1 MVGLV
6 VGVVGPSGIALFAG
20 TGGADLFKK
29 RGHELV
35 DKESP
40 PGIGAAAPTALP
52 LNTFLEVLRFPEYCL
67 T

>member
-1 MVGLV
+1 MAVFV
-6 VGVVGPSGIALFAG
+6 VGVVGPSGIALFAD
-20 TGGADLFKK
+20 TGGVDLLKN

-40 PGIGAAAPTALP
+40 PGIGAAAPEVLP
-52 LNTFLEVLRFPEYCL
+52 LDTFLEVLRFPEYCL